1 MCTLKEA
8 IKKFPSSKQIIISN
22 NLPNNFNELSYV
34 DKVGLVGYDKSY
46 AIISVKDDKLFF
58 GIKTLTVNRCGKNV
72 FTTSKWSDVITI
84 EGNKVKS
91 NCNPNNI
98 RFFYSFI
105 DFPLMNDLKNRS
117 AVQLCKPFMI
127 KAVLCGKIYSQE
139 TFYKEWM
146 SKSYHLKGFDWRL
159 FKRYIN
165 SRTGFSVLD
174 LKLFTKDLRES
185 MTVLSNLSE
194 REMWMGSKYNLL
206 KDLLNSAIKLGEVVD
221 FTWSS
226 RRMNEEHKRQTQ
238 MLMAKEI
245 NKKDATPIYDLTGI
259 NLNTDHVHVLNTE
272 KDVFGEASLMHHCL
286 YTNYFGKM
294 KVHNHIAF
302 HMNYPENCTFSCVKN
317 RDGNLIMDQIYL
329 AYDKQVRPETKE
341 QALSYIAQFSDII
354 SKLLDG
360 KAAKKQNFA
369 VDDMFDEDPLEIPG
383 DLVF

>member
-58 GIKTLTVNRCGKNV
+58 GIKTLTVDRYGKNI

-91 NCNPNNI
+91 NCNPNHI

-105 DFPLMNDLKNRS
+105 DFPLINDLKNRS
-117 AVQLCKPFMI
+117 AAQLCKPFMI
-127 KAVLCGKIYSQE
+127 KAILCGKVYSQE

-159 FKRYIN
+159 FKKYID

-185 MTVLSNLSE
+185 MTVLVDLSE
-194 REMWMGSKYNLL
+194 REIWIGSKYTLL
-206 KDLLNSAIKLGEVVD
+206 KDLLDSAVKLGEVVD

-226 RRMNEEHKRQTQ
+226 RRMNEEHKRQTET
-238 MLMAKEI
+238 LMAKEI
-245 NKKDATPIYDLTGI
+245 NKKEVIPIYDLSKI
-259 NLNTDHVHVLNTE
+259 DLNTDNIRVLNTE
-272 KDVFGEASLMHHCL
+272 KAVFSEGTMMHHCL
-286 YTNYFGKM
+286 YTNYFKQM
-294 KVHNHIAF
+294 QQHKHIAF
-302 HMNYPENCTFSCVKN
+302 HMTYPEDCTFSCVKTYS
-317 RDGNLIMDQIYL
+317 GHIIMDQIYR
-329 AYDKQVRPETKE
+329 AYDQHVKQETRE
-341 QALSYIAQFSDII
+341 YALSYIERFKDSLLQ
-354 SKLLDG
+354 LLDG
-360 KAAKKQNFA
+360 KSVKAQMHQADNDFA
-369 VDDMFDEDPLEIPG
+369 YIGELPY
-383 DLVF
+383 